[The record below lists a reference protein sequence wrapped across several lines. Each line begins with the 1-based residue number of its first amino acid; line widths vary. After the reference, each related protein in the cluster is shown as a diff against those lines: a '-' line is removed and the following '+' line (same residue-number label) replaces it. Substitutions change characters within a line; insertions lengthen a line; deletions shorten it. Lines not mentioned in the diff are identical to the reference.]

1 VTLHIKQDQGAILST
16 QNRVAAIDPLEIRV
30 AKTRLTFQDVL
41 LKVWLF
47 QMPNT
52 HSIFLLIRRY
62 RSDHLIVVD
71 VPLCL
76 LDGVLSLD
84 FIQRLH
90 SIILTFQI
98 PHLDGV
104 ILPTA
109 QQNIALIR
117 VPIKTQC
124 ALDMRFKCLC
134 RLELLPHVPNI
145 DFTVFMAG
153 SDIIGVHRVVL
164 HALDALLHIAAI
176 YVVFANFHNTLFR
189 LINIIYQ
196 NSLIKTARHKLLG
209 HLWIPIKS
217 ALISMIVITLQ
228 ILLSFQIQYLN
239 RGIGSTEHTPII

>member
-16 QNRVAAIDPLEIRV
+16 KNGVAAIDPLEIRV

-62 RSDHLIVVD
+62 RCDHLVVVD
-71 VPLCL
+71 VPLRL

-84 FIQRLH
+84 FVQRLH
-90 SIILTFQI
+90 VIILTFQI

-134 RLELLPHVPNI
+134 RLELLPHVPNV
-145 DFTVFMAG
+145 DFAVFMAG
-153 SDIIGVHRVVL
+153 SDVVRVHWVVL
-164 HALDALLHIAAI
+164 HALNTLLHITAI
-176 YVVFANFHNTLFR
+176 YVVLANFHNALFR

-196 NSLIKTARHKLLG
+196 NSLIKATRHKLLG
-209 HLWIPIKS
+209 HMWIPIKS
-217 ALISMIVITLQ
+217 ALIGMIIITL
-228 ILLSFQIQYLN
+228 
-239 RGIGSTEHTPII
+239 